1 MGEAAASEAA
11 FRRAVELA
19 PEDFHVPQ
27 VFAAADVQGA
37 VKAALDELDPD
48 LGALAREVPVV
59 VDELP
64 ALTRDGDTAP
74 TMLVSFDEAGEGA
87 KRKPTRLHI
96 YKRNVEVAA
105 RDLDAL
111 VVVLTGAI
119 ADELVGFVD
128 VEAL

>member
-1 MGEAAASEAA
+1 
-11 FRRAVELA
+11 
-19 PEDFHVPQ
+19 
-27 VFAAADVQGA
+27 
-37 VKAALDELDPD
+37 
-48 LGALAREVPVV
+48 
-59 VDELP
+59 
-64 ALTRDGDTAP
+64 
-74 TMLVSFDEAGEGA
+74 VSFDEAGEGA